1 MGSDAWTPT
10 LSLPFSAHLESSPA
24 PAAQDARLPRPA
36 PPYAI
41 FRHLPPS
48 SAISQV
54 GDRIQVQWLLQGG
67 AKAWFGGSVAGH
79 RHSAHGA
86 SRPFIAY
93 DDGLNQ
99 EHSPSQ
105 PKPEPECLP
114 PTPTP
119 TPTRTRTPTP
129 YPYLLAPSP

>member
-1 MGSDAWTPT
+1 MVSSVHLYHMLPPSPT
-10 LSLPFSAHLESSPA
+10 IS
-24 PAAQDARLPRPA
+24 
-36 PPYAI
+36 
-41 FRHLPPS
+41 RHLPPS
-48 SAISQV
+48 PAISRHLPPSPAISRHLPPSPAISQV

-99 EHSPSQ
+99 EHSPS
-105 PKPEPECLP
+105 
-114 PTPTP
+114 
-119 TPTRTRTPTP
+119 
-129 YPYLLAPSP
+129 